1 MTAYSLPTGD
11 DDPIH
16 LVRTVGRLAQMI
28 LELRDEY
35 VDGRREDTLD
45 QIERRLDEMTELHRR
60 LRQLRESQDTA
71 LP

>member
-1 MTAYSLPTGD
+1 
-11 DDPIH
+11 
-16 LVRTVGRLAQMI
+16 MI